1 MLTSEFKK
9 NLIKTGQVLFIVLIA
24 GLLLI
29 WLNQG
34 SLERFWQQKY
44 HRDTPWSRLSGNPVW
59 DYGAYLNDGA
69 LAAGSAF
76 LYHASGQQAQDA
88 KEAEALVAANENKKQ
103 VFPEGYRVGLH
114 FVNGYIYPAESLS
127 ITFPELLKR
136 QPVRSPLKSDRL
148 GPIKAINTGP
158 IIPKTIA
165 KLEKEDQVLFAGDSM
180 MQGVAP
186 HVKNMLL
193 KKYNIDSINLSKQST
208 GLAYPRFFNWPKTI
222 AKALDDNP
230 KIKVLVV
237 FLGPN
242 DPWDMPPD
250 TGYKYVKFKSEMWE
264 QVYRSRINDILTVA
278 RQHNVDVI
286 WVGPPNMRKTS
297 LSDGMQFLRGLYQS
311 EVENSGEIY
320 FSVNDVFK
328 YKDLTYSDYF
338 GDDSSKIKLRSGDGI
353 HFSPKGQQAI
363 AEKVFSLI
371 HYDVEEE
378 KVPHEAEQIASG
390 QIQSSGS

>member
-9 NLIKTGQVLFIVLIA
+9 NLIKTGQVFFIVLVA
-24 GLLLI
+24 GILLI
-29 WLNQG
+29 WLNQA

-44 HRDTPWSRLSGNPVW
+44 HRDPPWAGMSGHPVW
-59 DYGAYLNDGA
+59 DYGAYLYDGT
-69 LAAGSAF
+69 LAAGSTFA
-76 LYHASGQQAQDA
+76 YHASGQHA
-88 KEAEALVAANENKKQ
+88 KDVEEAEALANASARSKA
-103 VFPEGYRVGLH
+103 VFPEGYQVGLH
-114 FVNGYIYPAESLS
+114 FLNGYIYPAKSLS
-127 ITFPELLKR
+127 VTFPELLKR
-136 QPVRSPLKSDRL
+136 QQQRASLQTEGVSPINVLQNDPIVPKS
-148 GPIKAINTGP
+148 
-158 IIPKTIA
+158 IA
-165 KLEKEDQVLFAGDSM
+165 KLEKGDQVLFAGDSM

-208 GLAYPRFFNWPKTI
+208 GLAYPRFFNWPQTI
-222 AKALDDNP
+222 ADTLNKNP

-264 QVYRSRINDILTVA
+264 QVYRSRINDILMTA
-278 RQHNVDVI
+278 RQHHVDVI

-297 LSDGMQFLRGLYQS
+297 LSEGMQFLRDLYQS
-311 EVENSGEIY
+311 EVKNNGEIY

-338 GDDSSKIKLRSGDGI
+338 GDESSKIKLRSGDGV

-371 HYDVEEE
+371 HFEEEE
-378 KVPHEAEQIASG
+378 KVLHEAKQTASG
-390 QIQSSGS
+390 QVQISGS

>member
-1 MLTSEFKK
+1 MLTSEFKR
-9 NLIKTGQVLFIVLIA
+9 NLIKTGQVFFIVLVV

-44 HRDTPWSRLSGNPVW
+44 HRDPPWASLSGNPVW
-59 DYGAYLNDGA
+59 DYGAYLNEGS
-69 LAAGSAF
+69 LAAGSTF
-76 LYHASGQQAQDA
+76 LYHVSGQHAQDT
-88 KEAEALVAANENKKQ
+88 KDAEALAIANENSKRT
-103 VFPEGYRVGLH
+103 FPEGYQVGLH
-114 FVNGYIYPAESLS
+114 FINGYLYPAESLS
-127 ITFPELLKR
+127 VTFPELLKR
-136 QPVRSPLKSDRL
+136 QQARPTLKGNKL
-148 GPIKAINTGP
+148 GPVKVAHTGP
-158 IIPKTIA
+158 IEPKTVA
-165 KLEKEDQVLFAGDSM
+165 KLEKGDQVLFAGDSM

-193 KKYNIDSINLSKQST
+193 KHYNIDSINLSKQST
-208 GLAYPRFFNWPKTI
+208 GLAYPRFFNWPQTI
-222 AKALDDNP
+222 SNALNDNP

-250 TGYKYVKFKSEMWE
+250 TGYKYVKFKSEIWE
-264 QVYRSRINDILTVA
+264 QVYRSRINDILTTA

-286 WVGPPNMRKTS
+286 WVGPPNMRKST
-297 LSDGMQFLRGLYQS
+297 LSEGMRFLRSLYQS

-371 HYDVEEE
+371 HFEEE
-378 KVPHEAEQIASG
+378 KEIPHEAEQTASS
-390 QIQSSGS
+390 QIQVRGS

>member
-44 HRDTPWSRLSGNPVW
+44 HRDTPWSGLSGNPVW

-186 HVKNMLL
+186 
-193 KKYNIDSINLSKQST
+193 
-208 GLAYPRFFNWPKTI
+208 
-222 AKALDDNP
+222 
-230 KIKVLVV
+230 
-237 FLGPN
+237 
-242 DPWDMPPD
+242 
-250 TGYKYVKFKSEMWE
+250 
-264 QVYRSRINDILTVA
+264 
-278 RQHNVDVI
+278 
-286 WVGPPNMRKTS
+286 
-297 LSDGMQFLRGLYQS
+297 
-311 EVENSGEIY
+311 
-320 FSVNDVFK
+320 
-328 YKDLTYSDYF
+328 
-338 GDDSSKIKLRSGDGI
+338 
-353 HFSPKGQQAI
+353 
-363 AEKVFSLI
+363 
-371 HYDVEEE
+371 
-378 KVPHEAEQIASG
+378 
-390 QIQSSGS
+390 